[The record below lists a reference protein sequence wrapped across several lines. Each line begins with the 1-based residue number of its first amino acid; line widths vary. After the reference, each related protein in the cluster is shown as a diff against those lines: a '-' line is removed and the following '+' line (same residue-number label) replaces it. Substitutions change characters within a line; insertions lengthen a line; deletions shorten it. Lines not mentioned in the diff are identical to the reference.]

1 MLPDDLKHRS
11 EIRQRA
17 HRFLYYKGTLY
28 RRSFERVLLRC
39 LGEEEANQAM
49 EETHSGICGAHQSGP
64 KLHFQLKR
72 MGYYWPS
79 MVKDCL
85 EYAKRCQACQF
96 HANFIHQPPE
106 PLHPT
111 ATSWSFDAWGL
122 DVVGPIAPKSSTGE
136 AYILAATDY
145 FSKWAEA
152 IPLKEVKKET
162 VVCFIKGHIIHR
174 YGVPRYIVTDN
185 GKQFSNRLM
194 DELCEKYKFK
204 QRKSSMYHAPANG
217 LTEAFNKTLCNLLKK
232 VIGRTKKDW
241 HEKISEAL
249 WAYRT
254 TYRTPT
260 QATPYSL
267 VYGVEA
273 VLPLES
279 QIPSLRM
286 AIQEGLTDEENAKLR
301 LQELEALDE
310 KRLEAQ
316 QHLECYQAR
325 LFKAFNKKV
334 LPRSFQM
341 GDLVLSLRRPIITT
355 HKTKSKFTS
364 KWDGPYVVQEVYT
377 NGAYLI
383 MAEDGLKI
391 GPINGRFLKR
401 YYP

>member
-1 MLPDDLKHRS
+1 M
-11 EIRQRA
+11 
-17 HRFLYYKGTLY
+17 
-28 RRSFERVLLRC
+28 
-39 LGEEEANQAM
+39 EEA
-49 EETHSGICGAHQSGP
+49 HSGVCGAHQSGP

-79 MVKDCL
+79 MVKECL
-85 EYAKRCQACQF
+85 EYAKMCQACQF
-96 HANFIHQPPE
+96 HTNFIHQPPE

-111 ATSWSFDAWGL
+111 AASWPFDAWGL
-122 DVVGPIAPKSSTGE
+122 DVVRPITPKSSAGE

-152 IPLKEVKKET
+152 IPLREVKKET
-162 VVCFIKGHIIHR
+162 VVRFIKEHIIHR
-174 YGVPRYIVTDN
+174 YGVPRYIITDN
-185 GKQFSNRLM
+185 GKQFSNRLV

-204 QRKSSMYHAPANG
+204 QHKSSMYHAPANG
-217 LTEAFNKTLCNLLKK
+217 LAEAFNKTLCNLLKK
-232 VIGRTKKDW
+232 VIGRTKRDW
-241 HEKISEAL
+241 HERISEAL

-254 TYRTPT
+254 THRTPT

-286 AIQEGLTDEENAKLR
+286 AIQEGLTEKENAKLR

-310 KRLEAQ
+310 RRLEAQ

-325 LFKAFNKKV
+325 LSKAFNKKV
-334 LPRSFQM
+334 RPRSFQT
-341 GDLVLSLRRPIITT
+341 GDLVLALRRPIITT

-364 KWDGPYVVQEVYT
+364 KWDGPYVIQEVYT